1 MSYRKRKKKT
11 HNTQQREMRFYRTL
25 SLVAIVIMITAAY
38 MTHGY
43 QKREILISPE
53 PEKEKVAAKS
63 QHLEVTGDLSLIPSD
78 KNLEKI
84 LNKTI
89 PDVCRDCDDDP
100 LDCLDKYTLNKI
112 LMTGEQGE
120 SILSAEILTGK
131 IPKKYFVMID
141 LSHNNNIVKKG
152 GEIDKKEC
160 LDGEDE
166 EESTTTND
174 LYIDKGDDPSKSGY
188 VIVE

>member
-11 HNTQQREMRFYRTL
+11 RDTEQREMRFYRIL
-25 SLVAIVIMITAAY
+25 SLIAIMIMIVSAY

-43 QKREILISPE
+43 QKREILISQE
-53 PEKEKVAAKS
+53 PEREKVAAES

-78 KNLEKI
+78 QDVEKI
-84 LNKTI
+84 LNKAM
-89 PDVCRDCDDDP
+89 PDTCKDCDDDP

-112 LMTGEQGE
+112 LMTGEEGE

-131 IPKKYFVMID
+131 MPKKYFVMID

-160 LDGEDE
+160 LSEESE
-166 EESTTTND
+166 EETANADD
-174 LYIDKGDDPSKSGY
+174 LYIDKGNDPNESGY
-188 VIVE
+188 VTVE